1 MKVTSWRK
9 FSNLWK
15 EIIIL
20 SIKAQ
25 ETETDTNEI
34 LSLLAKE
41 KDAKVVY
48 KHLFNEDLTLN
59 DWPDFTFFNR
69 LIVLQKIYAANLPLE
84 EIDPIMYFPL
94 IKEIHLENTPVAELD
109 ALMLT
114 ASLEKV
120 FLNGSEID
128 DLTPIFEAPL
138 KVLNITGLSIEQNQI
153 DTVLLRHPNCE
164 VITG

>member
-9 FSNLWK
+9 FPQLWK

-20 SIKAQ
+20 SIKSQ
-25 ETETDTNEI
+25 ETETDSHKI

-41 KDAKVVY
+41 KDAKIVY
-48 KHLFNEDLTLN
+48 KQLFNEDLTLN

-94 IKEIHLENTPVAELD
+94 IKEIHLENTKVAELD

-114 ASLEKV
+114 ASLENV
-120 FLNGSEID
+120 YLNDSEVD
-128 DLTPIFEAPL
+128 DLSPIFEAPL
-138 KVLNITGLSIEQNQI
+138 KILNIKGLSIEQSQV

-164 VITG
+164 IITE